1 MHNAIVSIIWGVPIF
16 LVSVFVAMQY
26 ERMNPGHDI
35 FTDTL
40 FGR

>member
-1 MHNAIVSIIWGVPIF
+1 MHNVIVSVIWGVPIF
-16 LVSVFVAMQY
+16 LVALFVAQAY
-26 ERMNPGHDI
+26 EKGNLGHDI